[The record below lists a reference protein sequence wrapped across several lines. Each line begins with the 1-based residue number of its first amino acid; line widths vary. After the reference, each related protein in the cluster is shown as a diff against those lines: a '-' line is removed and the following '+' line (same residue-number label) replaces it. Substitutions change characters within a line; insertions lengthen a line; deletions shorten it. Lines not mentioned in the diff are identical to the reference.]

1 MYLMRVP
8 SWDSTDDS
16 SIDKVKSS
24 FERWKHFCQFQGM
37 IDAFPCHI
45 HLPVYVCDPHSRAA
59 KKETRP
65 GVCQVPKG
73 RGEQRKMEET
83 GYEVVC
89 GASMTLAV
97 NGQAKE
103 EY

>member
-1 MYLMRVP
+1 MRSLV
-8 SWDSTDDS
+8 T
-16 SIDKVKSS
+16 SIFLCMFVTLTAELQRRKRGLEFAKS
-24 FERWKHFCQFQGM
+24 Q
-37 IDAFPCHI
+37 
-45 HLPVYVCDPHSRAA
+45 RA
-59 KKETRP
+59 E
-65 GVCQVPKG
+65 
-73 RGEQRKMEET
+73 ENRKMEET